1 MRVLPVVYRELL
13 VLARRSSTYW
23 YRAGA
28 VGAVLLIFFAILQ
41 NPIPNAFLGRTLFG
55 GLVVALSFL
64 LPLFGILRAADCI
77 SEERRNGTLGLL
89 FLTDLH
95 SYDVILGKLSSRLF
109 EGFQLIFAATPILA
123 MTLMFGGIPLKNIVI
138 AFFILISLL
147 VLSFSISILVST
159 VTVSAIQAMTASTFS
174 LLLIC
179 IVPFILLFVLYS
191 FNLLPES
198 SVCYFLLLG
207 CSPFTS
213 ISFVVSLSSP
223 PRLSGI
229 SLSTFYIFSIGIM
242 WVYSFLAILFSLWTI
257 RFACQEAPIPQQER
271 PRSVFWQSLWKRIKY
286 IFPTSRPASPTFRRR
301 ILDRSALAWI
311 LFRRPWTPYL
321 ITLRILIIPLGIAL
335 WRLFFMWFAPEKL
348 YWDWEDALPYMSYFA
363 HLSLKFSFIFASIRH
378 WVELP
383 NHQVMELLLISP
395 LQRRDWISGQY
406 YGLFRLYLPA
416 LLVVLLLLDFPLYF
430 SISGFEAED
439 EKTLWFFHVSS
450 LILDLLAIAALG
462 LWLGAKSKSTIGGVL
477 GICWRIFL
485 PWPIFFF
492 SIPFLARGVEE
503 NLLTYVLILKWFNA
517 LFWLMVGLSRIQ
529 DLDQLLAE
537 GKGGLSVLKGQE
549 SVLCKG

>member
-1 MRVLPVVYRELL
+1 MRTLPVVHRELL
-13 VLARRSSTYW
+13 VLARRGSTYW
-23 YRAGA
+23 YRAAA
-28 VGAVLLIFFAILQ
+28 VGVVLLIFFVILQ
-41 NPIPNAFLGRTLFG
+41 NPSPKPFQGRILFG
-55 GLVVALSFL
+55 SLVVVLAFL
-64 LPLFGILRAADCI
+64 LPLFGILRTADCI

-95 SYDVILGKLSSRLF
+95 SYDIILGKLSSRLF

-123 MTLMFGGIPLKNIVI
+123 MTLMFGGIPLKNVVI
-138 AFFILISLL
+138 AFFILASLL

-159 VTVSAIQAMTASTFS
+159 VTISAIQAITIATFS

-179 IVPFILLFVLYS
+179 IAPFILLFTLYS
-191 FNLLPES
+191 FNLLPENS
-198 SVCYFLLLG
+198 IYYFLLLG
-207 CSPFTS
+207 CTPITS
-213 ISFVVSLSSP
+213 ISFVISFSSP
-223 PRLSGI
+223 PRISGI
-229 SLSTFYIFSIGIM
+229 SLSTFYLFSIGIM
-242 WVYSFLAILFSLWTI
+242 WAYSLLAILLSLWTI
-257 RFACQEAPIPQQER
+257 RFAWQEPPSSQQER
-271 PRSVFWQSLWKRIKY
+271 PRLVIWQSLWEWMKH
-286 IFPTSRPASPTFRRR
+286 IFLIPRSASPTFRRR
-301 ILDRSALAWI
+301 ILDRSPLAWV

-348 YWDWEDALPYMSYFA
+348 YWDWKDALPYMSYFA
-363 HLSLKFSFIFASIRH
+363 HLSLKFSLIFASIRH

-395 LQRRDWISGQY
+395 LQRRDWINGQY

-503 NLLTYVLILKWFNA
+503 NLLTYLLILKWFNA

-537 GKGGLSVLKGQE
+537 GKGGLPALK
-549 SVLCKG
+549 SANPSS